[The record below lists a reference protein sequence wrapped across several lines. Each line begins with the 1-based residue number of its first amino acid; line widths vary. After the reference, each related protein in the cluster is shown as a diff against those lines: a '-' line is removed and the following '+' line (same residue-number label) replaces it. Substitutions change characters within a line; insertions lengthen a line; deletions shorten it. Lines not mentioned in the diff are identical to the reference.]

1 MTRTLQLL
9 FHQSPYWGW
18 IAAAVLLLLPLIA
31 WLLVERFAGQSR
43 SVVRWRSTFF
53 TAFVVLD
60 LMVLIVLGSLHV
72 ARIDLTRDK
81 LFSLSPVSREL
92 VAKLDDT
99 VTVEVFFP
107 EDVPPEM
114 VPLRESL
121 ADLLDEYRAAAGGQV
136 VVRYLDPKDAGVGE
150 RAKAIGIEP
159 KPYMALEAGTPV
171 TKEVMRGMAVTYKGR
186 TERIPAIDREV
197 GLEYQITTL
206 LRTLTGKPIKL
217 GILTGHKELQGIF
230 DQPQAL
236 ESLKNVLAYHE
247 VVTVNLEGGAK
258 PVPADVQ
265 ALLMST
271 PTDPL
276 VEAELYQL
284 DQFVMR
290 GGALAF
296 FGNGFTVVEPP
307 PQMQM
312 MGQMQMPEIKP
323 LDAAL
328 DGWLAHLGVQLG
340 DDVVLSDAP
349 TDEVPQQATGLR
361 ITRGGS
367 LEREYAK
374 FTAVFSSQG
383 LAEGHPVTF
392 GIDKLTVFQSST
404 VDLSEAG
411 RGRMDTRSTT
421 LLRSSEHSWL
431 GSSSEVMF
439 PMALGGM
446 PPQEPPELRDTSS
459 EEEKLRAARGPRPL
473 MVALE
478 GNLTSYFAGKEAPTG
493 ASVEERKDQ
502 TDLPVRILVL
512 GSHVPLIPRALE
524 RGLAGDPRFRLMPNL
539 LLNTVDWL
547 LSEHGL
553 LEVRGKSAEPPPF
566 KAPLPDDTHQ
576 KKFTWLLTLGWPAAF
591 VALSLGAMVL
601 VRAYRRSPGT
611 AAARREARADPKE
624 KDKLFDGSLL
634 TTKEAPRPDGVSP
647 GKIGPP
653 PERGA
658 DEAEAESSGKEVKS

>member
-1 MTRTLQLL
+1 MTRTLQML

-18 IAAAVLLLLPLIA
+18 IAAAVLLLAPLAA
-31 WLLVERFAGQSR
+31 WLLVERFAKQSR

-53 TAFVVLD
+53 TAFIVLD
-60 LMVLIVLGSLHV
+60 LLVLIVLGSLHV
-72 ARIDLTRDK
+72 LRFDLTRDK
-81 LFSLSPVSREL
+81 LYSLSPVSREL
-92 VAKLDDT
+92 ASKLDDI

-121 ADLLDEYRAAAGGQV
+121 TDLLEEYRAAAGGQLA
-136 VVRYLDPKDAGVGE
+136 VRYLDPKDVGVAE

-159 KPYMALEAGTPV
+159 APYVAIEAGNPV

-186 TERIPAIDREV
+186 TERIPVIDREV

-217 GILTGHKELQGIF
+217 GILTGHKELQGAF
-230 DQPQAL
+230 DQPQFLEAL
-236 ESLKNVLAYHE
+236 GNVLAYHD
-247 VVTVNLEGGAK
+247 VATVNLEGGAK

-265 ALLMST
+265 ALLLAT

-276 VEAELYQL
+276 VDAELYQL

-312 MGQMQMPEIKP
+312 MGQMQLPEVKP

-328 DGWLAHLGVQLG
+328 DGWLAHLGLRIG

-349 TDEVPQQATGLR
+349 TDEVPQRVTGMRL
-361 ITRGGS
+361 TRGGAVQP
-367 LEREYAK
+367 EYAK
-374 FTAVFSSQG
+374 FTAVFSSQD
-383 LAEGHPVTF
+383 LHEDHAVTF
-392 GIDKLTVFQSST
+392 GIDKLLVYQAST
-404 VDLSEAG
+404 IDLSEAG
-411 RGRMDTRSTT
+411 RGRAETRFAT
-421 LLRSSEHSWL
+421 LLRSSDQSWV
-431 GSSSEVMF
+431 GTSSEVMF

-446 PPQEPPELRDTSS
+446 PPQEPPAIKDTSS
-459 EEEKLRAARGPRPL
+459 EDEKLHAARGPRPL
-473 MVALE
+473 MMALE
-478 GNLTSYFAGKEAPTG
+478 GPLASYYAGKEVPAP
-493 ASVEERKDQ
+493 ASAEGRQDATER
-502 TDLPVRILVL
+502 PVRILAF
-512 GSHVPLIPRALE
+512 GSSVPLIPEALKG
-524 RGLAGDPRFRLMPNL
+524 GLAGNPRLKAIPNL

-547 LSEHGL
+547 LSEKGL

-566 KAPLPDDTHQ
+566 KAPLPDNEHQ
-576 KKFTWLLTLGWPAAF
+576 KLYTWGLTVGWPVAF

-601 VRAYRRSPGT
+601 VRAYRRSPST
-611 AAARREARADPKE
+611 KSSRREPRSSPPAKPP
-624 KDKLFDGSLL
+624 
-634 TTKEAPRPDGVSP
+634 APS
-647 GKIGPP
+647 
-653 PERGA
+653 A
-658 DEAEAESSGKEVKS
+658 EAEAEEADAVEDESSGKEVKP